1 MPYKPYTRFNK
12 KVHFESSE
20 SDSDTD
26 SDIDYTALKLSKDMD
41 TNDKELIHLLTKL
54 EDSDSDDDEYPIR
67 KLPPEV
73 IEKRREN
80 LAKARE
86 VRLQNLK
93 KVKVNRDSIPNTKG
107 LDSPKNKGLDI
118 PPPEIKKTVCTA
130 VLPCYT

>member
-12 KVHFESSE
+12 KVHFESESE
-20 SDSDTD
+20 SDSD
-26 SDIDYTALKLSKDMD
+26 SDIDYSALKLSKDMD

-54 EDSDSDDDEYPIR
+54 EDSDSDDDDEYPIR

-107 LDSPKNKGLDI
+107 LDSPQNKGLDI
-118 PPPEIKKTVCTA
+118 PPPEIKKPVCTA